1 MNEVKNISKY
11 IYLLY
16 ITFCIIGLVIFGKV
30 LFIQATP
37 GEEARKLAERFTM
50 RVNDILP
57 ERGRI
62 LSADG
67 ELLATSIPE
76 YEIRWDSQDGF
87 NKDLFLSKLDSLCS
101 GLSVIVGNRTAAELK
116 ADFTSALESK
126 SRYLKVA
133 DHLNYNQL
141 QDFKKLPFVNKRKVR
156 TGFIILTKNKRVK
169 PFGDLA
175 FRTIGLYRDSNMV
188 GIELAYDSILRG
200 KAGKQRQERIAGDVW
215 KPMTDDFVVEPEPGL
230 DVITTL
236 DVHLQDAAQSS
247 LRKTMETYQAE
258 WGCVVLMEVKTG
270 YIKAM
275 ANLTYNKKS
284 KSFSE
289 IENYA
294 VYRNI
299 EPGSTMKLASLLAC
313 IEEDKLELSKTVDA
327 GNGKLTIAEHTLE
340 DVTHGRSVGVV
351 SIEQIY
357 AKSSNVG
364 TALLVREVFNSN
376 PQLFLDYLSKFG
388 YGEQSGIDLT
398 NEPRGKV
405 RSSVKGTNW
414 SALSLTQMAIGYEV
428 EVTPLQQ
435 LAFYN
440 SIANDGIYMKPQ
452 LVKELRKN
460 GEAVKQFD
468 PVILRQNFLSP
479 STVVK
484 GRKLM
489 EAVTTIGTAKKV
501 FSQSPF
507 KAAGKTGTARIYEN
521 GVYLDSAHRASFVGY
536 FPAES
541 PKYSC
546 IVVINRA
553 QTSEAFGGKIAAP
566 VFRDLANILFGTE
579 LDIAHTNQIAD
590 STFIAETWKPR
601 FLLSETNKTNRTL
614 TFFGL
619 PYKVEHQN
627 TWSSISFDQGNFSA
641 SGKEFNSNQV
651 PDVRGMGLSDAL
663 YVLEKRGLKVI
674 AKGKGKV
681 VQQSIV
687 PGTRTNKQTISIE
700 LK

>member
-30 LFIQATP
+30 LYIQATP
-37 GEEARKLAERFTM
+37 GEEARQLAERFTM

-87 NKDLFLSKLDSLCS
+87 NKNLFLSKLDSLCS

-141 QDFKKLPFVNKRKVR
+141 QDFKKLPFVNKKKSR

-294 VYRNI
+294 VY
-299 EPGSTMKLASLLAC
+299 
-313 IEEDKLELSKTVDA
+313 
-327 GNGKLTIAEHTLE
+327 
-340 DVTHGRSVGVV
+340 
-351 SIEQIY
+351 
-357 AKSSNVG
+357 
-364 TALLVREVFNSN
+364 
-376 PQLFLDYLSKFG
+376 
-388 YGEQSGIDLT
+388 
-398 NEPRGKV
+398 
-405 RSSVKGTNW
+405 
-414 SALSLTQMAIGYEV
+414 
-428 EVTPLQQ
+428 
-435 LAFYN
+435 
-440 SIANDGIYMKPQ
+440 
-452 LVKELRKN
+452 
-460 GEAVKQFD
+460 
-468 PVILRQNFLSP
+468 
-479 STVVK
+479 
-484 GRKLM
+484 
-489 EAVTTIGTAKKV
+489 
-501 FSQSPF
+501 
-507 KAAGKTGTARIYEN
+507 
-521 GVYLDSAHRASFVGY
+521 
-536 FPAES
+536 
-541 PKYSC
+541 
-546 IVVINRA
+546 
-553 QTSEAFGGKIAAP
+553 
-566 VFRDLANILFGTE
+566 
-579 LDIAHTNQIAD
+579 
-590 STFIAETWKPR
+590 
-601 FLLSETNKTNRTL
+601 
-614 TFFGL
+614 
-619 PYKVEHQN
+619 
-627 TWSSISFDQGNFSA
+627 
-641 SGKEFNSNQV
+641 
-651 PDVRGMGLSDAL
+651 
-663 YVLEKRGLKVI
+663 
-674 AKGKGKV
+674 
-681 VQQSIV
+681 
-687 PGTRTNKQTISIE
+687 
-700 LK
+700 